1 MKRFAFLFWACA
13 GLLPLTTYAE
23 LTEFQAIE
31 QGMAQPEVQA
41 LLEAQL
47 EQARGEKQSA
57 GRWYNPEIEYSQE
70 QIDLPS
76 GNSEETLWWVKQR
89 LNLAGVKGIE
99 RDAAAMTLEAAEA
112 RSSLERRQWRT
123 RIRTRFY
130 DTLAAQTGAEV
141 LTGHRNRLQQ
151 VATMIEQRVA
161 AGDASEYDRLRIAQ
175 ELARA
180 QSLAAQ
186 AQARQEAERQ
196 KLFGLIGGEPHALTG
211 KLLPPQSGRST
222 QTLGQHPQLLMLM
235 SLKRSAELGTKA
247 ARRSAWPEVSLGL
260 GRKSVDESGF
270 SAEGNAVALS
280 LEIPLFDR
288 SRGEAQ
294 RSRGLAREYAAD
306 YALTHKRLRARQK
319 ALQTTLAARRESA
332 LAFRQATAGGER
344 SLSALA
350 EASYQAGEV
359 TIMELVDA
367 YRAELDTRQ
376 QYIDSARS
384 ARATFIELQQLEGQ

>member
-1 MKRFAFLFWACA
+1 MKRFAVLFLAWA
-13 GLLPLTTYAE
+13 GLLPLASYAD

-31 QGMAQPEVQA
+31 QGMAQPEVRA

-47 EQARGEKQSA
+47 DQARGEKQSA

-112 RSSLERRQWRT
+112 QSSLERRRWRT

-130 DTLAAQTGAEV
+130 DALAAQTRAEV
-141 LTGHRNRLQQ
+141 LVDHRERLQKI
-151 VATMIEQRVA
+151 AARIEQRVA
-161 AGDASEYDRLRIAQ
+161 EGDASEYDRLRIAQ

-186 AQARQEAERQ
+186 AQAQQEAERQ
-196 KLFGLIGGEPHALTG
+196 TLFGLIGGEPHTLTG
-211 KLLPPQSGRST
+211 KLLPPEGERTT
-222 QTLGQHPQLLMLM
+222 QALGQHPQLLMIM
-235 SLKRSAELGTKA
+235 ALKQSAELSTKA
-247 ARRSAWPEVSLGL
+247 AHRSAWPEVSLGL

-306 YALTHKRLRARQK
+306 YALTHNRLRARQE
-319 ALQTTLAARRESA
+319 ALHTTLAARRESA
-332 LAFRQATAGGER
+332 LAFRQATAEGKR
-344 SLSALA
+344 SLSAMA
-350 EASYQAGEV
+350 EANYQAGEV